1 MLRLGGLMMS
11 FLGCIGHLM
20 CNSGISDRL
29 YNNNLNPLELG
40 WKVLQGNL
48 VPIASDT
55 KHQRIGWK

>member
-1 MLRLGGLMMS
+1 MMS

-29 YNNNLNPLELG
+29 YNNNLNPLGLG

-55 KHQRIGWK
+55 KHQRIGCK